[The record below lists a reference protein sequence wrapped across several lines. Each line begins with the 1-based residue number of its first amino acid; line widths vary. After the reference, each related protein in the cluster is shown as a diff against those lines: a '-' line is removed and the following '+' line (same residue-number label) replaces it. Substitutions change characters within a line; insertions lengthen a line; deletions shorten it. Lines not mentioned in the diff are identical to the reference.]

1 MSLKRTAADTM
12 ERVLGVRIVRPGGV
26 ATVFE
31 EEHLRRFFEH
41 FHVDCVF
48 DVGANGGQYATM
60 LRERAGYRGFVVSF
74 EPIPQLAR
82 ELRELAR
89 NDPRWF
95 IEEAALDRV
104 MGTAHFN
111 VSAVSQFSSLHKGAF
126 TEVDL
131 FQKDVAVVQ
140 QIEVT
145 TTTVAHELAK
155 YRDRLGFKHPFLK
168 MDTQGHDL
176 AVAEGAG
183 PALREFVGLQSEL
196 AIKRIYDGAP
206 SYEEALQFYAAH
218 GFELSAFV
226 PNNTGHF
233 PRLIEIDCIMYR
245 T

>member
-1 MSLKRTAADTM
+1 MSLKRTAADTV
-12 ERVLGVRIVRPGGV
+12 ERVLGVRIVRRGGV
-26 ATVFE
+26 ATIFE
-31 EEHLRRFFEH
+31 EEHLRQFFDH
-41 FHVDCVF
+41 FSVDCVF

-60 LRERAGYRGFVVSF
+60 LRERVGYRGFVVSF

-82 ELRELAR
+82 ELRDLAR
-89 NDPRWF
+89 HDPKWF
-95 IEEAALDRV
+95 VEEAALDRAA
-104 MGTAHFN
+104 GTAHFN
-111 VSAVSQFSSLHKGAF
+111 VSAVSQFSSLHRSERA
-126 TEVDL
+126 EVDL
-131 FQKDVAVVQ
+131 FDKDVAVVDR
-140 QIEVT
+140 IEVT
-145 TTTVAHELAK
+145 TTTLADELAK
-155 YRDRLGFKHPFLK
+155 YRARLGFERPFLK

-206 SYEEALQFYAAH
+206 SYEEALHFYGTH